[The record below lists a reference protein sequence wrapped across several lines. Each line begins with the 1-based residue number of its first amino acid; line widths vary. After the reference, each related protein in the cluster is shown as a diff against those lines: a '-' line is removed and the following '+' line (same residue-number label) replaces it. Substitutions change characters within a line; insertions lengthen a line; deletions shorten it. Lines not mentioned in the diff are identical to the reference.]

1 MGRQGEGNQA
11 LPAGMILALAAVR
24 GPSRPLS
31 PAELAEFN
39 TLRAREM
46 ARAEARRCGQY
57 PQAPLPLDGAA

>member
-1 MGRQGEGNQA
+1 M
-11 LPAGMILALAAVR
+11 PAGMALALEALR

-31 PAELAEFN
+31 PAEQTEFN